1 MNANERESH
10 WRQIIARQE
19 ESGLSV
25 LAFCRQEELST
36 YTLYN
41 WRRRFAR
48 QPRVKFAMVEVSPE
62 TRSTNAN
69 AGLELLLASGERFQ
83 IFAGVDAATLRT
95 VLAALRERE

>member
-1 MNANERESH
+1 MNANNRESH
-10 WRQIIARQE
+10 WQHIIARQE
-19 ESGLSV
+19 GSGLSV
-25 LAFCRQEELST
+25 LAFCRQEEVSAHA
-36 YTLYN
+36 LYY

-62 TRSTNAN
+62 ARSTNAN
-69 AGLELLLASGERFQ
+69 AGLELLLAGGERLQ

>member
-10 WRQIIARQE
+10 WRKIIARQK

-25 LAFCRQEELST
+25 LGFCRQKELSAH
-36 YTLYN
+36 TLYN

-48 QPRVKFAMVEVSPE
+48 EPRVKFAMVEVSPE
-62 TRSTNAN
+62 ARSTNAN
-69 AGLELLLASGERFQ
+69 AGLELLLAGGERLQ

-95 VLAALRERE
+95 VLTALRERE

>member
-1 MNANERESH
+1 MNADERESH

-25 LAFCRQEELST
+25 LAFCRQEELSA
-36 YTLYN
+36 YALYS

-48 QPRVKFAMVEVSPE
+48 RSRVKFAMVEVSPE

-69 AGLELLLASGERFQ
+69 AGLELVLAGGERLQ
-83 IFAGVDAATLRT
+83 IFAGVDVTTLRT

>member
-10 WRQIIARQE
+10 WRRIIGRQE

-25 LAFCRQEELST
+25 LAFCRQAELSAH
-36 YTLYN
+36 TLYN

-62 TRSTNAN
+62 ARSTNAN
-69 AGLELLLASGERFQ
+69 AGLELLLADGERLQ
-83 IFAGVDAATLRT
+83 IFAGVDAAPLRT